1 MDTGPIKK
9 VPTFKSG
16 NFIFSGRHQAPEI
29 ETLHVWG
36 LVLYKTVSDL
46 PILPV
51 WSSQLEE
58 TLIRRSIFGTAALE
72 GNPLKEEEVG
82 KIISE
87 TGQPEKSARAEQ
99 EIRNLKAAYQFIR
112 ELTPATTPPAIDEA
126 LIKKVHALITA
137 HIEHP
142 YNVPG
147 LYRNHKVQV
156 GDKDHGGVYTP
167 PKCLLDIEK
176 LMQEFILW
184 INSDQML
191 AVNPYVRAA
200 LAHYHLGLIHPFG
213 DGNGRV
219 ARIIEALLLRL
230 SGQKYVPTMLS
241 NYYYRNMDEYFRAFS
256 ITRKDKDS
264 DVSPF
269 IKFVLK
275 GVIDS
280 LEEIKNRITYFIRLL
295 ALRDHFAALHR
306 EKAIIQRQHDLLTL
320 LLQLQDAKPF
330 SLQDLFNTPS
340 MNTLYRNVSERTARR
355 DLKKLLEMN
364 LLTCVDDQHTLNI
377 EALG

>member
-1 MDTGPIKK
+1 MDTDQIKK
-9 VPTFKSG
+9 VSTFKSG
-16 NFIFSGRHQAPEI
+16 NFIFSRQHQDPEI

-36 LVLYKTVSDL
+36 MVFYKTVSDL
-46 PILPV
+46 PILPA

-82 KIISE
+82 RIIGD
-87 TGQPEKSARAEQ
+87 TGQPQKSARAEQ

-112 ELTPATTPPAIDEA
+112 ELSPASTPPVIDEA
-126 LIKKVHALITA
+126 LIKKVHALVTA
-137 HIEHP
+137 KIEHP
-142 YNVPG
+142 DNVPG

-167 PKCLLDIEK
+167 PKCLPDIEK

-191 AVNPYVRAA
+191 ATNPYFRAA
-200 LAHYHLGLIHPFG
+200 LAHYHLGLIHPFS

-256 ITRKDKDS
+256 STRKDKES
-264 DVSPF
+264 DVSLF

-280 LEEIKNRITYFIRLL
+280 LEEIKNRITYFIRRL
-295 ALRDHFAALHR
+295 ALRDHYAALHR
-306 EKAIIQRQHDLLTL
+306 EKAIIQRQHDLLTM

>member
-1 MDTGPIKK
+1 MDTEPIKK
-9 VPTFKSG
+9 VPIFKSG
-16 NFIFSGRHQAPEI
+16 NFIFSRRHQDPEI

-46 PILPV
+46 PILPA

-58 TLIRRSIFGTAALE
+58 TIIRRSIFGTAALE

-82 KIISE
+82 KIIGDKS
-87 TGQPEKSARAEQ
+87 QPEKSARAEQ

-112 ELTPATTPPAIDEA
+112 ELTPASTPPVIDEA

-142 YNVPG
+142 NNVPG

-156 GDKDHGGVYTP
+156 GDEDHGGVYTP
-167 PKCLLDIEK
+167 PKCLPDIEK
-176 LMQEFILW
+176 LMQAFILW

-191 AVNPYVRAA
+191 ATNPYFRAA
-200 LAHYHLGLIHPFG
+200 LAHYHLGLIHPFS

-219 ARIIEALLLRL
+219 ARIFEALLLRL

-256 ITRKDKDS
+256 ITRKDKES

-280 LEEIKNRITYFIRLL
+280 LEEIKNRITYFIRRL
-295 ALRDHFAALHR
+295 ALRDHYAALHR
-306 EKAIIQRQHDLLTL
+306 EKTIIQRQYDLLTML
-320 LLQLQDAKPF
+320 
-330 SLQDLFNTPS
+330 LQDLKPFTLPDLFGTS
-340 MNTLYRNVSERTARR
+340 PMNTLYRNVSERTARR

-364 LLTCVDDQHTLNI
+364 LLTCMNDQYTLNL

>member
-1 MDTGPIKK
+1 MDTDLIKK

-16 NFIFSGRHQAPEI
+16 HFIFSRRHQDPEI

-46 PILPV
+46 PILPA

-82 KIISE
+82 KIIGE

-112 ELTPATTPPAIDEA
+112 ELTPASTPPVIDEA

-137 HIEHP
+137 HIDHP

-167 PKCLLDIEK
+167 P
-176 LMQEFILW
+176 
-184 INSDQML
+184 
-191 AVNPYVRAA
+191 
-200 LAHYHLGLIHPFG
+200 
-213 DGNGRV
+213 
-219 ARIIEALLLRL
+219 
-230 SGQKYVPTMLS
+230 
-241 NYYYRNMDEYFRAFS
+241 
-256 ITRKDKDS
+256 
-264 DVSPF
+264 
-269 IKFVLK
+269 
-275 GVIDS
+275 
-280 LEEIKNRITYFIRLL
+280 
-295 ALRDHFAALHR
+295 
-306 EKAIIQRQHDLLTL
+306 
-320 LLQLQDAKPF
+320 
-330 SLQDLFNTPS
+330 
-340 MNTLYRNVSERTARR
+340 
-355 DLKKLLEMN
+355 
-364 LLTCVDDQHTLNI
+364 
-377 EALG
+377 

>member
-1 MDTGPIKK
+1 MDTSPVKK

-16 NFIFSGRHQAPEI
+16 HFVFSCHHQDPEI
-29 ETLHVWG
+29 DTLHVWG
-36 LVLYKTVSDL
+36 LVLYKTVRDL
-46 PILPV
+46 PILPA

-58 TLIRRSIFGTAALE
+58 TLIRRSIFGTAAIE

-87 TGQPEKSARAEQ
+87 TDQPKKSARAEQ

-112 ELTPATTPPAIDEA
+112 ELTPEPTPPVIDEE
-126 LIKKVHALITA
+126 LIRKVHALVTA

-142 YNVPG
+142 DNEPG
-147 LYRNHKVQV
+147 LYRNQKVHV
-156 GDKDHGGVYTP
+156 GDEDHGGIYTP
-167 PKCLLDIEK
+167 PKCLPDIEK
-176 LMQEFILW
+176 IMKEFILW
-184 INSDQML
+184 INSEEML
-191 AVNPYVRAA
+191 ATNPYFRAA
-200 LAHYHLGLIHPFG
+200 LAHYHLGLIHPFS

-241 NYYYRNMDEYFRAFS
+241 NYYYRNIDEYFRAFS
-256 ITRKDKDS
+256 ITRKNKEN

-269 IKFVLK
+269 LKFVLK

-280 LEEIKNRITYFIRLL
+280 LEEIKNRITYFIRRL
-295 ALRDHFAALHR
+295 ALRDHYASLHR
-306 EKAIIQRQHDLLTL
+306 EKAIIQRQHDFLTV
-320 LLQLQDAKPF
+320 LLQNSIPFTLQN
-330 SLQDLFNTPS
+330 LFDTSP

-355 DLKKLLEMN
+355 DLKKLVEMN
-364 LLTCVDDQHTLNI
+364 LLTSTNDQYALNH

>member
-1 MDTGPIKK
+1 M
-9 VPTFKSG
+9 
-16 NFIFSGRHQAPEI
+16 
-29 ETLHVWG
+29 
-36 LVLYKTVSDL
+36 L
-46 PILPV
+46 PA

-82 KIISE
+82 RIIGE
-87 TGQPEKSARAEQ
+87 TGQPESSARAEQ

-112 ELTPATTPPAIDEA
+112 ELAPASTPPVIDEA

-142 YNVPG
+142 SNIPG

-156 GDKDHGGVYTP
+156 GDNDHGGIYTP
-167 PKCLLDIEK
+167 PKCLPDIEK

-191 AVNPYVRAA
+191 AANPYFRAA
-200 LAHYHLGLIHPFG
+200 IAHCHLGLIHPFS
-213 DGNGRV
+213 DGNGRA

-256 ITRKDKDS
+256 ITRKDKES

-269 IKFVLK
+269 VKFVLK

-280 LEEIKNRITYFIRLL
+280 LEEIKSRITVFIRRLVL
-295 ALRDHFAALHR
+295 TDHYASLHR
-306 EKAIIQRQHDLLTL
+306 EKTIIQRQHDLLTM
-320 LLQLQDAKPF
+320 LLQFQDVGQFALA
-330 SLQDLFNTPS
+330 SLFNAPPL
-340 MNTLYRNVSERTARR
+340 NTLYRNVSERTARR
-355 DLKKLLEMN
+355 DLKKLMEMN
-364 LLTCVDDQHTLNI
+364 LLTCVNERYALNL
-377 EALG
+377 EVLG

>member
-1 MDTGPIKK
+1 MDTEPIKK
-9 VPTFKSG
+9 VPIFKSG
-16 NFIFSGRHQAPEI
+16 NFIFSRRHQDPEI

-46 PILPV
+46 PILPA

-58 TLIRRSIFGTAALE
+58 TIIRRSIFGTAALE

-82 KIISE
+82 KIIGDKS
-87 TGQPEKSARAEQ
+87 QPEKSARAEQ

-112 ELTPATTPPAIDEA
+112 ELTPASTPPVIDEA

-137 HIEHP
+137 HIEYP
-142 YNVPG
+142 NNVPG

-156 GDKDHGGVYTP
+156 GDEDHGGVYTP
-167 PKCLLDIEK
+167 PKCLPDIEK
-176 LMQEFILW
+176 LMQAFILW

-191 AVNPYVRAA
+191 ATNPYFRAA
-200 LAHYHLGLIHPFG
+200 LAHYHLGLIHPFS

-219 ARIIEALLLRL
+219 ARIFEALLLRL

-256 ITRKDKDS
+256 ITRKDKES

-280 LEEIKNRITYFIRLL
+280 LEEIKNRITYFIRRL
-295 ALRDHFAALHR
+295 ALRDHYAALHR
-306 EKAIIQRQHDLLTL
+306 EKTIIQRQYDLLTML
-320 LLQLQDAKPF
+320 
-330 SLQDLFNTPS
+330 LQDLKPFTLPDLFGTS
-340 MNTLYRNVSERTARR
+340 PMNTLYRNVSERTARR

-364 LLTCVDDQHTLNI
+364 LLTCMNDQYTLNL

>member
-1 MDTGPIKK
+1 MMDTAPVKK
-9 VPTFKSG
+9 IPTFKSG
-16 NFIFSGRHQAPEI
+16 YFVFSRQYQDPEI
-29 ETLHVWG
+29 DRLHVWG

-46 PILPV
+46 PILPA

-82 KIISE
+82 KIIGE
-87 TGQPEKSARAEQ
+87 TDNPMKSARAEQ

-112 ELTPATTPPAIDEA
+112 ELSPEPSPPVIGEE

-147 LYRNHKVQV
+147 VYRNHKVQV

-167 PKCLLDIEK
+167 PKCLPDIEK
-176 LMQEFILW
+176 LMKAFIPW
-184 INSDQML
+184 INSEEML
-191 AVNPYVRAA
+191 AMDPYSRAA
-200 LAHYHLGLIHPFG
+200 LAHYHLGLIHPFS

-219 ARIIEALLLRL
+219 ARIMEALLLRL
-230 SGQKYVPTMLS
+230 SGQKYIPTMLS

-256 ITRKDKDS
+256 ITRKNEENN
-264 DVSPF
+264 VSPF

-275 GVIDS
+275 GVVDS
-280 LEEIKNRITYFIRLL
+280 LEEIKNRITYFIRRL
-295 ALRDHFAALHR
+295 ALRDHYASLHR
-306 EKAIIQRQHDLLTL
+306 DKTIIQRQHDLLTM
-320 LLQLQDAKPF
+320 LLQDPKPF
-330 SLQDLFNTPS
+330 TLQNLLNTSP

-355 DLKKLLEMN
+355 DLKKLMEMN
-364 LLTCVDDQHTLNI
+364 LLTCVNDQYTLNL

>member
-1 MDTGPIKK
+1 MDISPVKK
-9 VPTFKSG
+9 VSTFKSG
-16 NFIFSGRHQAPEI
+16 HFVFSRRYQDSEMNN
-29 ETLHVWG
+29 LHLWSM
-36 LVLYKTVSDL
+36 VLYKTVSDL
-46 PILPV
+46 PILPA

-82 KIISE
+82 KIINA
-87 TGQPEKSARAEQ
+87 TDNPTKSARAEQ

-112 ELTPATTPPAIDEA
+112 ELSPEPTPPVIDEEI
-126 LIKKVHALITA
+126 IKKVHALITA

-167 PKCLLDIEK
+167 PKCLPDIEK
-176 LMQEFILW
+176 LMKEFIPW
-184 INSDQML
+184 INSEEML
-191 AVNPYVRAA
+191 AMDPYCRAA
-200 LAHYHLGLIHPFG
+200 LVHYHLGLIHPFG

-230 SGQKYVPTMLS
+230 SGLKYIPTMLS
-241 NYYYRNMDEYFRAFS
+241 NYYYRNMDEYFRVFS
-256 ITRKDKDS
+256 ITRKNKEN

-269 IKFVLK
+269 LKFVLK
-275 GVIDS
+275 GVVDS
-280 LEEIKNRITYFIRLL
+280 LEEIKNRITYLIRRL
-295 ALRDHFAALHR
+295 ALSDYHATLHR
-306 EKAIIQRQHDLLTL
+306 EKAIIQRQHDLLTM
-320 LLQLQDAKPF
+320 LLQDPKPF
-330 SLQDLFNTPS
+330 TLQNLFDTSP

-355 DLKKLLEMN
+355 DLKKLAEMN
-364 LLTCVDDQHTLNI
+364 LLTCTNDQHALNL
-377 EALG
+377 EVLG

>member
-1 MDTGPIKK
+1 MDTSPVKK

-16 NFIFSGRHQAPEI
+16 HFVFSRQHQDPEI
-29 ETLHVWG
+29 DTLLVWG

-46 PILPV
+46 PILPA

-82 KIISE
+82 KIIGE
-87 TGQPEKSARAEQ
+87 TDQPKKSARAEQ

-112 ELTPATTPPAIDEA
+112 ELTPEPTPPVIDEE
-126 LIKKVHALITA
+126 LIKKVHALVTA

-156 GDKDHGGVYTP
+156 GDEDHGGIYTP
-167 PKCLLDIEK
+167 PKCLPDIEK
-176 LMQEFILW
+176 LMKEFILW
-184 INSDQML
+184 INSEEML
-191 AVNPYVRAA
+191 TTNPYFRAA
-200 LAHYHLGLIHPFG
+200 LAHYHLGLIHPFS

-241 NYYYRNMDEYFRAFS
+241 NYYYRNIDEYFRVFS
-256 ITRKDKDS
+256 ITRKNKEN
-264 DVSPF
+264 DVAPF
-269 IKFVLK
+269 LKFVLK

-280 LEEIKNRITYFIRLL
+280 LEEIKNRITYFIRRL
-295 ALRDHFAALHR
+295 ALRDHYASLHR
-306 EKAIIQRQHDLLTL
+306 EKAIIQRQHDFLTV
-320 LLQLQDAKPF
+320 LLQDSKPF
-330 SLQDLFNTPS
+330 TLQNLFDTSP

-355 DLKKLLEMN
+355 DLKKLAEMN
-364 LLTCVDDQHTLNI
+364 LLTCTNDQYALNH

>member
-1 MDTGPIKK
+1 MP
-9 VPTFKSG
+9 
-16 NFIFSGRHQAPEI
+16 A
-29 ETLHVWG
+29 
-36 LVLYKTVSDL
+36 
-46 PILPV
+46 

-82 KIISE
+82 KIIGE

-112 ELTPATTPPAIDEA
+112 ELTPASTPPVIDEA

-137 HIEHP
+137 HIDHP

-167 PKCLLDIEK
+167 PKCLPDIEK

-184 INSDQML
+184 INSEQML
-191 AVNPYVRAA
+191 ATNPYLRAA
-200 LAHYHLGLIHPFG
+200 LALSPGLIHPFS
-213 DGNGRV
+213 DGTAG

-241 NYYYRNMDEYFRAFS
+241 NYYYRNMDEYFCAFS
-256 ITRKDKDS
+256 ITRKDKES

-280 LEEIKNRITYFIRLL
+280 LEEIKNRITYFIRRL
-295 ALRDHFAALHR
+295 ALRDYFAALHR

-330 SLQDLFNTPS
+330 KLQDLFNTPS
-340 MNTLYRNVSERTARR
+340 MNALYRNVSERTARR
-355 DLKKLLEMN
+355 DLKKLMGMN
-364 LLTCVDDQHTLNI
+364 LLTCVNDQYTLNL

>member
-1 MDTGPIKK
+1 MDIETIKK

-16 NFIFSGRHQAPEI
+16 NFIFSSRHQDPEI

-46 PILPV
+46 PILPA

-72 GNPLKEEEVG
+72 GNPLKEDEVG
-82 KIISE
+82 KIIGDKS
-87 TGQPEKSARAEQ
+87 QPEKSARAEQ
-99 EIRNLKAAYQFIR
+99 EIRNLKVAYQFIR
-112 ELTPATTPPAIDEA
+112 ELTPTSTPPVIEEA

-156 GDKDHGGVYTP
+156 GDEDHGGVYTP
-167 PKCLLDIEK
+167 PKCLPDIEK

-184 INSDQML
+184 INGDQML
-191 AVNPYVRAA
+191 STNPYLRAA
-200 LAHYHLGLIHPFG
+200 LAHYHLGLIHPFS

-256 ITRKDKDS
+256 ITRKDKES

-280 LEEIKNRITYFIRLL
+280 LDEIKNRITYFIRHL
-295 ALRDHFAALHR
+295 ALRDHYAALHR
-306 EKAIIQRQHDLLTL
+306 EKAIIQRQYDLLTML
-320 LLQLQDAKPF
+320 
-330 SLQDLFNTPS
+330 LQDLKPFTLPDLFGTS
-340 MNTLYRNVSERTARR
+340 PMNTLYRNVSERTARR

-364 LLTCVDDQHTLNI
+364 LLTCVNDQYTLNL